1 MRFTLI
7 AGSFGALIL
16 LLVFG
21 FLLFKSPKENVV
33 DIPTSEREVPAEASV
48 SQNETTV
55 STNQDVSH
63 GVTPNERPLGND
75 INMEFPTLEE

>member
-7 AGSFGALIL
+7 AGSLGAMIL

-33 DIPTSEREVPAEASV
+33 DIPTREREVPAEASV
-48 SQNETTV
+48 SQNVTTV
-55 STNQDVSH
+55 SPNQDVSQR
-63 GVTPNERPLGND
+63 VTPNERPLGSD